1 LRRVREEE
9 LKALEYDTPALMLD
23 IEAAERNIQKMA
35 EYVRRKN
42 VNLRPHV
49 KVHKSPFLAQKQ
61 IAAGAQG
68 ITCAKVSEAEVMA
81 NAGIGDI
88 LVANQIVGETK
99 LRRLLSL
106 AKRCNI
112 AVLVDN
118 LENAKEISRLA
129 SEQDQPIGV
138 LVEVNL
144 GIDQEG
150 ILDRCGVPPGKPVV
164 QLASDIAK
172 LKNVKFNGLMGY
184 EGSLRKFP
192 DRQSM
197 ESAAKKALGLLIESR
212 DDVVDSGLDVQIVSC
227 GGTMSYNIASEISG
241 VTEIQAGSYIFMD
254 TTYLEHGI
262 DFEISLTVL
271 SEVVSRPRP
280 EKVIT
285 DAGLKAISGDHGLP
299 SVKGRPDLQCT
310 ALNAEHGHFRLLKGD
325 SEIRAGD
332 KLEILLTR
340 ADTTV
345 CLHDKYVIVRRGE
358 IEREL
363 EIACRGKLQ

>member
-1 LRRVREEE
+1 M
-9 LKALEYDTPALMLD
+9 KALEYDTPALMLD

-35 EYVRRKN
+35 EYVRGKK
-42 VNLRPHV
+42 VHLRPHV
-49 KVHKSPFLAQKQ
+49 KVHKSPFLAQRQ

-68 ITCAKVSEAEVMA
+68 ITCAKISEAEVMA
-81 NAGIGDI
+81 NAGIDDI

-99 LRRLLSL
+99 LRRLVSL

-144 GIDQEG
+144 GIGQEG
-150 ILDRCGVPPGKPVV
+150 ILDRCGVPPGKPAV
-164 QLASDIAK
+164 QLANDVAS
-172 LKNVKFNGLMGY
+172 LKSVKFKGLMGY

-192 DRQSM
+192 THESM

-212 DDVVDSGLDVQIVSC
+212 DTVVDSGLDVQIVSC
-227 GGTMSYNIASEISG
+227 GGTMSYNIASEIAG
-241 VTEIQAGSYIFMD
+241 VTEIQAGSYVFMD

-280 EKVIT
+280 EKLIT

-299 SVKGRPDLQCT
+299 SVKGRPELKCT
-310 ALNAEHGHFRLLKGD
+310 ALNAEHGHFTLLNSD
-325 SEIRAGD
+325 SQIVMGE
-332 KLEILLTR
+332 KLEVLPTR

-345 CLHDKYVIVRRGE
+345 CLHDKYVIVRE
-358 IEREL
+358 EEVEREL